1 MKRILHARDGKKK
14 LNYSCLLQI
23 DVIMTLFSFSS
34 MMLLFYCS
42 FDYFKILSISPSRPP
57 AWLFSFSFYVWPTD
71 KLLFLWN
78 DYIFLRWREKYILN
92 YFLNDCT
99 FIEVSNMVSF
109 FLFFLLGNLFFCTFV
124 CLLSRNEGRQVFCL
138 REVVIFA
145 SDREIQPFVT
155 NATTWWLFSFPFVA
169 NTSSKAFLLFRKPI
183 FTFIFVVFLFLLS
196 THLLWIFW
204 FRFRYL

>member
-92 YFLNDCT
+92 YFLNDCK

-109 FLFFLLGNLFFCTFV
+109 FLFFCLVTFFFCAFV

-155 NATTWWLFSFPFVA
+155 NATT
-169 NTSSKAFLLFRKPI
+169 
-183 FTFIFVVFLFLLS
+183 
-196 THLLWIFW
+196 
-204 FRFRYL
+204 